1 VEHPGLTPDLR
12 PWRTAAVAA
21 TAVAG
26 IELVV
31 LLVIGVALLAKPVA
45 AEVKRQAEARA
56 LAPIAAPKAQRPK
69 RKPVPAA
76 RLSRGNTAV
85 LVLNGNGRNGAAAV
99 EADRVRVKGY
109 RIAAVGDA
117 PHRGYTRSLVMF
129 RKGFAG
135 EAHRLARDLGIR
147 IVGPLDGVKARDLSG
162 AHAVVVV
169 GER

>member
-21 TAVAG
+21 TAVAS

-45 AEVKRQAEARA
+45 AEVKRQAEAHA
-56 LAPIAAPKAQRPK
+56 LAPIAPKVVRPK
-69 RKPVPAA
+69 VKPVPAA

-135 EAHRLARDLGIR
+135 EAHRLARDLRIR
-147 IVGPLDGVKARDLSG
+147 IVGPLDGVRPRDLSG

>member
-1 VEHPGLTPDLR
+1 
-12 PWRTAAVAA
+12 
-21 TAVAG
+21 
-26 IELVV
+26 
-31 LLVIGVALLAKPVA
+31 
-45 AEVKRQAEARA
+45 
-56 LAPIAAPKAQRPK
+56 
-69 RKPVPAA
+69 
-76 RLSRGNTAV
+76 V

-117 PHRGYTRSLVMF
+117 PHRGYTRSIVMF

-135 EAHRLARDLGIR
+135 EAQRLARDLRIR
-147 IVGPLDGVKARDLSG
+147 IVGPLDGVRLRDLSG